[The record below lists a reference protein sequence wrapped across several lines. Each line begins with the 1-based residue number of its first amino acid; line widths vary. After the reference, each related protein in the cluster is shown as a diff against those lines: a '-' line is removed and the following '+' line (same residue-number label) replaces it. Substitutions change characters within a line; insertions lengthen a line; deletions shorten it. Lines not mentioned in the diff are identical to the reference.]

1 MKFFD
6 GEVVGFL
13 LDPPSHPRGSR
24 PKGAAMTYRKSGHM
38 KNTTTAGMYDASD
51 SAAIYRN
58 FLDWLYAT
66 FGENEAQFRR
76 SLIERLHLQK
86 GQRVLVTGCG
96 LGDDVLALVDMFGSD
111 CQVVATDLSTE
122 MLAGTA
128 RALEGRD
135 PRVRAA
141 VALQACD
148 ACELPWAAGT
158 FDAAFHFGGINLFDD
173 PGLGVA
179 EMARVVK
186 EGGRVV
192 FGDEGV
198 APWLKDTD
206 YGRMVISNNP
216 LWAAESLIAQLP
228 FSAVNVQQTWV
239 LGNCFYMIEFDKRSA
254 GPRIDPD
261 VHHKGWKGGTMRT
274 RHLGRVEGIT
284 PELKERLQAFARKS
298 GISVHELLESAVAEK
313 LAEHGA

>member
-1 MKFFD
+1 MN
-6 GEVVGFL
+6 
-13 LDPPSHPRGSR
+13 
-24 PKGAAMTYRKSGHM
+24 
-38 KNTTTAGMYDASD
+38 NTATTGMYDASD

-66 FGENEAQFRR
+66 FSEDEAQFRA
-76 SLIERLHLQK
+76 SLVDKLHLQN

-96 LGDDVLALVDMFGSD
+96 LGDDVLAMLNIFGGD
-111 CQVVATDLSTE
+111 CRVVATDLSTE

-128 RALEGRD
+128 QALENRS
-135 PRVRAA
+135 PAERAA
-141 VALQACD
+141 VELQSCD
-148 ACELPWAAGT
+148 ACHLPWAEGT

-173 PGLGVA
+173 PKLGIA

-198 APWLKDTD
+198 APWLKDND
-206 YGRMVISNNP
+206 YGRMVVANNP
-216 LWAAESLIAQLP
+216 LWAADSLIAQLP
-228 FSAVNVQQTWV
+228 FSAVNVKQSWV
-239 LGNCFYMIEFDKRSA
+239 LGNCFYMIEFDKRSE
-254 GPRIDPD
+254 GPKINPD
-261 VHHKGWKGGTMRT
+261 VHHKGWKGGSMRT

-284 PELKERLQAFARKS
+284 PELKARLQAFARKS
-298 GISVHELLESAVAEK
+298 GLSVHELLESAVAEK

>member
-1 MKFFD
+1 MN
-6 GEVVGFL
+6 
-13 LDPPSHPRGSR
+13 
-24 PKGAAMTYRKSGHM
+24 
-38 KNTTTAGMYDASD
+38 NTATAGMYDASD

-66 FGENEAQFRR
+66 FNEDEAQFRR
-76 SLIERLHLQK
+76 SLIDRLHLKK

-96 LGDDVLALVDMFGSD
+96 LGDDVLAMLDAFGSD

-122 MLAGTA
+122 MMAGTA
-128 RALEGRD
+128 RALESRT
-135 PRVRAA
+135 AA
-141 VALQACD
+141 EQAVVELHACD
-148 ACELPWAAGT
+148 ACQLPWADCT

-173 PGLGVA
+173 QKLGVA

-206 YGRMVISNNP
+206 YGKMVVTNNP
-216 LWAAESLIAQLP
+216 LWAADSLIAQLP
-228 FSAVNVQQTWV
+228 FSAVNVQQSWV

-254 GPRIDPD
+254 GPKIDPD
-261 VHHKGWKGGTMRT
+261 IHHKGWKGGSMRT

-284 PELKERLQAFARKS
+284 PELKDRLQAFARKS
-298 GISVHELLESAVAEK
+298 GMSVHELLESAVAQK
-313 LAEHGA
+313 LAEYGA